1 MADKNDLFGMP
12 EPGKKM
18 TYSPYLPGARNRY
31 QTTPASLRVP
41 PSSPSF
47 TGLEPGGTSP
57 TVTVAGGGVKQSLDN
72 VLTGYTS
79 AQDTWNAITKNPAL
93 TQTQSTLPDNSALE
107 QFLASQTYMTGGP
120 NQATL
125 AQLAAQRAAAQRNYK
140 TNRADAQNLYGTL
153 SMDESAPSTGLIG
166 EIETLGKQLQSG
178 YTGAISESAA
188 RSQAQQTGLSEE
200 QKRQQANRERA
211 AAELGLAPE
220 SIQTNYASDE
230 ALNKGMSDVAATSTS
245 WENLLRSQQG
255 SAMENTN
262 RLITATGNT
271 RNQTILGMKAYLDAQ
286 EAQIQAQ
293 IAAEKAKTPT
303 QKLTALGKLLESRM
317 NEQIV
322 NEMFPSELGQT
333 PRAEAESQA
342 MIDLGLDPKNPAH
355 KTQFRQLQQSG
366 SAKLSNKN
374 LGAAPLS
381 TPEQIAVDALG
392 IPLAYFNPDY
402 GLYGAGK

>member
-1 MADKNDLFGMP
+1 MADITDVTRAG
-12 EPGKKM
+12 
-18 TYSPYLPGARNRY
+18 YLPITDQASLANVTR
-31 QTTPASLRVP
+31 PASP
-41 PSSPSF
+41 FNPNAAKP
-47 TGLEPGGTSP
+47 
-57 TVTVAGGGVKQSLDN
+57 ALDN
-72 VLTGYTS
+72 VLSRYQN
-79 AQDTWNAITKNPAL
+79 AQSTWNALTKNPAL
-93 TQTQSTLPDNSALE
+93 TQTQSTLPDNSSLE
-107 QFLASQTYMTGGP
+107 TLLASQTYMSGGP

-153 SMDESAPSTGLIG
+153 SMDATKPSTGLIG
-166 EIETLGKQLQSG
+166 EIETMGNQLQAG
-178 YTGAISESAA
+178 YTGAINESAT

-211 AAELGLAPE
+211 AAELGIAPE
-220 SIQTNYASDE
+220 SIQTSYSSDE

-245 WENLLRSQQG
+245 WENLLRAQQG
-255 SAMENTN
+255 SAKESTN

-322 NEMFPSELGQT
+322 NEMFPEQLGQT
-333 PRAEAESQA
+333 PRAESEANA
-342 MIDLGLDPKNPAH
+342 MRDLGLDPGNPSH

-366 SAKLSNKN
+366 SAKLSNKT
-374 LGAAPLS
+374 LGSVPL
-381 TPEQIAVDALG
+381 TTQEQIAVDALG
-392 IPLAYFNPDY
+392 VPLAYFNPDY